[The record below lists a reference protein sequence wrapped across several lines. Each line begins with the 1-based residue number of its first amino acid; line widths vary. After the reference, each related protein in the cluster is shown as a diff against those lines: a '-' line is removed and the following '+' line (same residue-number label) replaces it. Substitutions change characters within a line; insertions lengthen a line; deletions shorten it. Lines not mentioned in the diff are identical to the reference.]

1 MRWAIRILQSLYKKL
16 KKLFFSGHMQIEQN
30 VKNWFDKTME
40 LLETRFSN
48 GIIANDL
55 EDAVNS
61 SVATIAIYVSSVF
74 GILEGGRKLPAMA
87 LLRSLY
93 QLTSRLTWILMSST
107 DSDRQDR
114 LKRLEKTSL
123 KDELKLLDG
132 ILYIFKSDKRGNTLE
147 ALKEYNKVRDKIAQR
162 INELENC
169 GVKDMPQ
176 PLLVLKEVFNGVYG
190 QPNEGPGA
198 SETIP
203 IRAWSGLHKAVHP
216 DYITLKSTILNSGV
230 RLYHGDVVEDIDRL
244 RYECCVCT
252 HRFLKEIYNF
262 YGFDFHKIDDE
273 FLKLSR
279 IIADR

>member
-1 MRWAIRILQSLYKKL
+1 
-16 KKLFFSGHMQIEQN
+16 MQIEQN
-30 VKNWFDKTME
+30 VKNWFGKTMD
-40 LLETRFSN
+40 LLESRFSN

-61 SVATIAIYVSSVF
+61 SVSVVAIYASSVF

-93 QLTSRLTWILMSST
+93 QLTSRLTWILMGST
-107 DSDRQDR
+107 DSERHNR
-114 LKRLEKTSL
+114 LERLEKTSL
-123 KDELKLLDG
+123 KDELKLLNG
-132 ILYIFKSDKRGNTLE
+132 ILDIFKNDKRENTIK
-147 ALKEYNKVRDKIAQR
+147 ALKEYDNARVKVEQR

-169 GVKDMPQ
+169 GVKEMPQ
-176 PLLVLKEVFNGVYG
+176 QPLQVLKEVFKDVYG

-203 IRAWSGLHKAVHP
+203 IRAWAGLHKAVHP
-216 DYITLKSTILNSGV
+216 DYITLKSTIFNSGD
-230 RLYHGDVVEDIDRL
+230 RLYHGDIVNEDIDRL
-244 RYECCVCT
+244 RYECCVCI